1 MRVAPRCI
9 RTFVALGSTRDRFSG
24 QLMVNGLSFIVR
36 QTFNCPLGPHL
47 PICRPLL
54 LSVLR
59 GFETRWAD
67 LVGGKGTASNA
78 ERFESRVGSPNVYW
92 QSVQKRSTST
102 MTAAPVYIDEGKKV
116 GGRTGEGRKRAKRS
130 NASAEK
136 CDSEVKCN
144 LITCQ
149 HVRYNRSNPSRFH
162 HRFLDV

>member
-1 MRVAPRCI
+1 VLLQDASEHLLHSAAPVI
-9 RTFVALGSTRDRFSG
+9 ASPAE
-24 QLMVNGLSFIVR
+24 MVNGLPFIVQR
-36 QTFNCPLGPHL
+36 TFNCPLGPHL

-78 ERFESRVGSPNVYW
+78 ERFESRVGSLSVYW
-92 QSVQKRSTST
+92 QSAQKRSTST

-116 GGRTGEGRKRAKRS
+116 GGRVGEGRKRAKRF

-149 HVRYNRSNPSRFH
+149 HVRHNRSNASRH
-162 HRFLDV
+162 GYRCLDV